1 MDTASRLLLFLDVV
15 EHGSLMKAAE
25 SRKIDRSVVS
35 KQISKLEDDLGV
47 RLLNRT
53 TRSISLTAA
62 GGEMIKKASE
72 LRMLMQDTFT
82 VAENFHSEPNGLL
95 RIAAAPLI
103 GRRYLQPVIN
113 QFQKDYPQ
121 VDIELRLDSKVAD
134 VVSEGIDLAF
144 RVGEPKD
151 GSFIARRI
159 AQNRMIIAAAPSF
172 IKTYGMPSKIE
183 DLMHLPAATF
193 VSTNARI
200 KEIHYFNKQGHPCTQ
215 PMKSVFSANDGE
227 VLIMKTLTG
236 DAYFAGPCFILS
248 DEIAKGDLI
257 PLVTNTHLAEYSGM
271 YAVYPHRDLPKRT
284 LLFFNAVREY
294 IGEEVPIWE
303 SNIKDFDNMY
313 RPHYPRA

>member
-1 MDTASRLLLFLDVV
+1 MDTASRLLLFLEVV
-15 EHGSLMKAAE
+15 EQGSLMRAAE

-35 KQISKLEDDLGV
+35 KQINKLEKDIGV

-62 GGEMIKKASE
+62 GAEMVKKATE
-72 LRMLMQDTFT
+72 LRVLMQDTLT

-134 VVSEGIDLAF
+134 VVSEGIDLGF

-151 GSFIARRI
+151 GSFIARHI

-172 IKTYGMPSKIE
+172 IENYGMPSKIE
-183 DLMHLPAATF
+183 DLLHLPAATF
-193 VSTNARI
+193 VSANARI
-200 KEIHYFNKQGHPCTQ
+200 KEIRYFNEQGNPCTQ
-215 PMKSVFSANDGE
+215 PMRSVFSANDGE

-236 DAYFAGPCFILS
+236 DAYFAGPCFIMN
-248 DEIAKGDLI
+248 DEITKGKLI

-284 LLFFNAVREY
+284 LLFLNAARQY
-294 IGEEVPIWE
+294 IGEKTPIWE
-303 SNIKDFDNMY
+303 SNIKGFATMY
-313 RPHYPRA
+313 RP